1 MIPDPYTPIDL
12 LPIAFVVGFV
22 AALIIA
28 GTWIAEWADEGRP
41 SALLALLDPIRA
53 RFRAWFDRVVPVEQ
67 YPGQYDAALAPELIA
82 KRDRTWAEADEF
94 WDDDKFWASI
104 ADAIHELERKGDVA

>member
-12 LPIAFVVGFV
+12 LPIAFVFIFV
-22 AALIIA
+22 FAMIIA
-28 GTWIAEWADEGRP
+28 ATWIADWFGKSVP
-41 SALLALLDPIRA
+41 SPLLTRL
-53 RFRAWFDRVVPVEQ
+53 RAWFDRVVPVEE

>member
-1 MIPDPYTPIDL
+1 MSPDA
-12 LPIAFVVGFV
+12 LPF
-22 AALIIA
+22 ALIALVVLLAILGA
-28 GTWIAEWADEGRP
+28 CSVEEWIESGRP
-41 SALLALLDPIRA
+41 SRLLTRY
-53 RFRAWFDRVVPVEQ
+53 RAWFDRVVPVEE